1 MQTCQK
7 MRVSTILILLLV
19 FYEVTAINNANCI
32 KMYLELEKSVI
43 ARQSNMKNMV
53 AAFFPQNRQA
63 SIAAEV
69 YYFFG
74 NVSLSAENFDIT
86 SYDYAFR
93 WSASP
98 VFNLIRPELLQYLSL
113 FVYRGETT
121 TIKIVIDPLC
131 GVPPC
136 NSRLLDEATCSEG
149 ASSSDPVLLLNQ
161 LTIDVSLRTVTSP
174 T

>member
-1 MQTCQK
+1 

-19 FYEVTAINNANCI
+19 FCEVSAINNANCI
-32 KMYLELEKSVI
+32 KTHLELEKSVI
-43 ARQSNMKNMV
+43 ARQSNMESMV
-53 AAFFPQNRQA
+53 SAFFPPNRQA

-69 YYFFG
+69 FYFFG
-74 NVSLSAENFDIT
+74 NVSLSAEHFDII

-131 GVPPC
+131 GVPPR
-136 NSRLLDEATCSEG
+136 NSSLRLLDETTCSGG

-161 LTIDVSLRTVTSP
+161 LTIHVSLRTVTSP